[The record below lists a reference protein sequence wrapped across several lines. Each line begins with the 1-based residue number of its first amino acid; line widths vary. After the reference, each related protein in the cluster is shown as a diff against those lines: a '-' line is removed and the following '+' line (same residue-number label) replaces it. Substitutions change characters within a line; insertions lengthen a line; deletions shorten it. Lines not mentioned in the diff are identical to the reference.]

1 MSTGS
6 SDLSAAW
13 VTKRSHLQ
21 VSHSEVLPVV
31 FKARKATPN
40 ISEQSDSPVPRAFP
54 ITEVGLSESLPVVRE
69 WLAERLERMY
79 RVGTVNVKPGSL
91 ETPDVLRN
99 RTYRFTVW
107 FEPTAATFALMTSAQ
122 VSGDTDK
129 GETFEKLDGFTPTP
143 QTLFIVGELGN

>member
-1 MSTGS
+1 MPIESC
-6 SDLSAAW
+6 DPSAAW
-13 VTKRSHLQ
+13 VTTRSHLQ
-21 VSHSEVLPVV
+21 VSRSEVLPVV
-31 FKARKATPN
+31 FKARKATSNAFKQPN
-40 ISEQSDSPVPRAFP
+40 GPVPRAFP
-54 ITEVGLSESLPVVRE
+54 ITEVELSESLPVIRE

-122 VSGDTDK
+122 VSDDTTKGDTS
-129 GETFEKLDGFTPTP
+129 EKLDGFTPTP
-143 QTLFIVGELGN
+143 QTLHIVGELDN